1 MDEEDGKDRG
11 LGGEKDL
18 TLGNVRRHLLGGDV
32 GAEMGKVYR
41 SLTGKSLFPY
51 STSLCFQHPWY
62 WPKHLNFIA
71 SINANRI
78 SSKSKDS

>member
-18 TLGNVRRHLLGGDV
+18 PLGNMRRHLLGADV

-41 SLTGKSLFPY
+41 SLTGKSL
-51 STSLCFQHPWY
+51 
-62 WPKHLNFIA
+62 
-71 SINANRI
+71 R
-78 SSKSKDS
+78 